1 MLFWKQNQLKEK
13 ILGRIKE
20 DCTVDDTHRI
30 TAHSTFKPKSLK
42 NQARSIE
49 LVKQATATVEAEK
62 KTEFDSKLNFPIELL
77 KKTDYSKSKEEEEK
91 ESASALASFR
101 LKLRPTTLPTN
112 ARNSAL
118 ELWGASLSNY
128 SKKSEKTPKRKKRRK
143 I

>member
-1 MLFWKQNQLKEK
+1 MKEK

-77 KKTDYSKSKEEEEK
+77 KKTDYSKSKEEET
-91 ESASALASFR
+91 ESPSALASFR